1 MTWDIRHVSQ
11 QENTLD
17 FDLSEVKRMFEMLG
31 VKQLAFV

>member
-1 MTWDIRHVSQ
+1 MIELVFRNRQIS
-11 QENTLD
+11 LD